1 MSESIE
7 SIKEQISDLKE
18 YLNSDI
24 CRGCGEVAIK
34 LEGYIERLKALL
46 ENTGS

>member
-7 SIKEQISDLKE
+7 SIKEQIAELKE

-24 CRGCGEVAIK
+24 CRSCGEVAIK
-34 LEGYIERLKALL
+34 LERYIEQLKSLL
-46 ENTGS
+46 DS